1 MKSTEKEIDKKT
13 IDEIKK
19 YTREYYVV
27 ESDLTFEEQEIRLA
41 LLKGRTQ
48 TLEKVKEKIEEEL
61 LFLEHIADMEH
72 DQWIEFTMYMLRNLS
87 DKNKARWYAQCET
100 PYPELSNKEQESDR
114 KFAKIIIEELLS
126 QLEDD
131 EVKE

>member
-48 TLEKVKEKIEEEL
+48 TLEKVKELIKKKGEYYCG
-61 LFLEHIADMEH
+61 LEDLQET
-72 DQWIEFTMYMLRNLS
+72 QWVLATLEWFDTTI
-87 DKNKARWYAQCET
+87 
-100 PYPELSNKEQESDR
+100 
-114 KFAKIIIEELLS
+114 S